1 MHNDAMSPAGSRVGS
16 SLAVSVTVRRVGLGC
31 AALLIALPAL
41 TGCSGDEAPSADPTS
56 SESTGST
63 GATQSTSPSPTET
76 AAAPYLPVPDGVEL
90 TAQGSELAVGDHAVV
105 AYRPR
110 QEQVAA
116 LDIRVTSL
124 EKTTFK
130 KSFKGWKLD
139 AASKKSNPYFVKAK
153 LTNVGE
159 TDLGRRAVPLY
170 IVDGNNTLVESSR
183 FASTFRP
190 CPSDPLPKKFPTGA
204 KARVCLVYLAP
215 DKGDLTAVSFRPTQ
229 EFNPI
234 TWTGDVQKL
243 GAADKSGKKNA
254 KKNKKSAQG

>member
-1 MHNDAMSPAGSRVGS
+1 MHNDAMSPAGPAHGS
-16 SLAVSVTVRRVGLGC
+16 SSLVPRRLGLVC
-31 AALLIALPAL
+31 AGLLISVSALA
-41 TGCSGDEAPSADPTS
+41 GCSSDETPSADPS
-56 SESTGST
+56 ASES
-63 GATQSTSPSPTET
+63 SPSAATAAPSET

-105 AYRPR
+105 AYKPR

-139 AASKKSNPYFVKAK
+139 AASKKANPYFVRAR
-153 LTNVGE
+153 LSNVGD

-170 IVDGNNTLVESSR
+170 IVDGQNTLVESSR
-183 FASTFRP
+183 FASTFKP
-190 CPSDPLPKKFPTGA
+190 CRSEPLPKKFPAGA
-204 KARVCLVYLAP
+204 KAKVCLVYLAP
-215 DKGDLTAVSFRPTQ
+215 DKGELTAVSFRPTQ

-234 TWTGDVQKL
+234 TWTGDVDKL
-243 GAADKSGKKNA
+243 GAKKKSGA
-254 KKNKKSAQG
+254 KKDKKKSAQG

>member
-1 MHNDAMSPAGSRVGS
+1 MHNDAMSSAGSPAGS
-16 SLAVSVTVRRVGLGC
+16 SLAVSATLRRVGLGC
-31 AALLIALPAL
+31 AALLIAGPAL
-41 TGCSGDEAPSADPTS
+41 AGCSGDEAPSGDPTS
-56 SESTGST
+56 SESTASS
-63 GATQSTSPSPTET
+63 QSTSPSPAET

-124 EKTTFK
+124 ERTTFK
-130 KSFKGWKLD
+130 KSFQGWKLD
-139 AASKKSNPYFVKAK
+139 DASKKANPYFVRAK

-183 FASTFRP
+183 FASTFKP
-190 CPSDPLPKKFPTGA
+190 CPSESLPKKFPTGA

-215 DKGDLTAVSFRPTQ
+215 DRGDLTAVSFRPTQ

-234 TWTGDVQKL
+234 TWTGDVSKV
-243 GAADKSGKKNA
+243 GAADTSGKNNK
-254 KKNKKSAQG
+254 KKNRKGSAQG